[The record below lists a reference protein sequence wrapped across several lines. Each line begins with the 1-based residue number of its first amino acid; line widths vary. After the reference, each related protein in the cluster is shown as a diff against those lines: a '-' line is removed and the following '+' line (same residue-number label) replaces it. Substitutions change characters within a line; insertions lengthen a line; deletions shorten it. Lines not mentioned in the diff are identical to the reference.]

1 MRNSRDFPN
10 SLESVHK
17 TYLYFF
23 LFSMEDND
31 YSFGAMEDSSSRVSY
46 GQGSEEN
53 GQGGD
58 SSMVMEGGFSGKL
71 DLN

>member
-1 MRNSRDFPN
+1 
-10 SLESVHK
+10 
-17 TYLYFF
+17 
-23 LFSMEDND
+23 MEDND

-71 DLN
+71 VNT